1 MDEAGD
7 KWIAA
12 SDVVT
17 MFPTLVWKI
26 QLEAA
31 LHQSLDAR
39 ILALLAELRADLARP
54 AMANAWQSGH
64 ELHQC
69 EELRDLLACI
79 LKAGRGVLRAMR
91 IAEDELV
98 VTGCWAN
105 VLSPGAAHRMH
116 SHPNNFLSG
125 VYYLRTQAGA
135 DTINFHDPRPQARV
149 IRPPVTELTSA
160 NTDQVVVKVAN
171 GMLLLFPSFLEHSV
185 DANQGGSERVSIS
198 FNLMFP
204 AFTERLAKPLW

>member
-1 MDEAGD
+1 MGDAGD
-7 KWIAA
+7 KWIAT

-17 MFPTLVWKI
+17 MFPSLVWKI
-26 QLEAA
+26 QLQAA
-31 LHQSLDAR
+31 LHQPLDAR
-39 ILALLAELRADLARP
+39 ILALLAEMRAGLNQP
-54 AMANAWQSGH
+54 PMANAWQSGH
-64 ELHQC
+64 ELHRC
-69 EELRDLLACI
+69 EELRELVACI
-79 LKAGRGVLRAMR
+79 LKAGRGVLRSLR

-105 VLSPGAAHRMH
+105 LLSPGAAHRMH

-125 VYYLRTQAGA
+125 VYYLRTEAGA

-160 NTDQVVVKVAN
+160 NTDQVVVKVAT
-171 GMLLLFPSFLEHSV
+171 GMLLLFPSFLDHSV
-185 DANQGGSERVSIS
+185 DANQGTQERVSIS

-204 AFTERLAKPLW
+204 SFTERLSQPLW

>member
-1 MDEAGD
+1 MSDAGD
-7 KWIAA
+7 KWIET
-12 SDVVT
+12 SDVIS

-31 LHQSLDAR
+31 LHQPLDAR
-39 ILALLAELRADLARP
+39 ILALLARMRAGTEGA
-54 AMANAWQSGH
+54 AAANAWQSGH
-64 ELHQC
+64 ELHHC
-69 EELRDLLACI
+69 EELRDLPACI
-79 LKAGRGVLRAMR
+79 LKAGRGVLRALR

-98 VTGCWAN
+98 ITGCWAN
-105 VLSPGAAHRMH
+105 VLGPGAAHRMH

-160 NTDQVVVKVAN
+160 NTDQVVVGV
-171 GMLLLFPSFLEHSV
+171 GDGVLLLFPSFLEHSV

-204 AFTERLAKPLW
+204 SFTERLTKPLW